1 MEKTLEGAKELLN
14 SILLTDNTPILF
26 LGAGFSCGASNKANA
41 MDGCKLKES
50 IYDTLAKDKIG
61 PEDEEEVKGYDL
73 SVTY

>member
-41 MDGCKLKES
+41 MDGCKLKD
-50 IYDTLAKDKIG
+50 IFMIRWQKIRL
-61 PEDEEEVKGYDL
+61 VRKMRKK
-73 SVTY
+73 

>member
-41 MDGCKLKES
+41 MDGCKLKEY
-50 IYDTLAKDKIG
+50 IYD
-61 PEDEEEVKGYDL
+61 
-73 SVTY
+73 